1 MQSTGKPS
9 ALSSCQSQVVVG
21 PVSRPIRFA
30 FPAFA
35 LRNSARANGSEST
48 LPSDTIL
55 PLPST
60 TQIDVS
66 LSDTSNPTYA
76 SIAALLIVH
85 HPESGSGQTA
95 QEYG

>member
-21 PVSRPIRFA
+21 LVSRPIRFT

-35 LRNSARANGSEST
+35 FDSMNSAIAAGSEIT
-48 LPSDTIL
+48 VPSDTIL

-60 TQIDVS
+60 TQIEVS
-66 LSDTSNPTYA
+66 LSETSSPT
-76 SIAALLIVH
+76 
-85 HPESGSGQTA
+85 
-95 QEYG
+95 